1 MHTPSHWLMTA
12 ALHKGLQRTTT
23 VPSAFLLGSVVPDMP
38 LYLLSL
44 GGTIYYR
51 LFLGWSSQATFR
63 QMFDYLY
70 FQHPVWIAAH
80 NLLHSPT
87 LLLLALMGLGSLW
100 SPSRTWLR
108 WCLWFGL
115 ACLLHSAVDIVTH
128 VDDGPLLLFPFEW
141 TVRFQSPVSY
151 WDSTHYGREFT
162 VFELTLDVL
171 LLGYLYGPRMWSWL
185 IDTAYQR
192 PANVIRDQ
200 DS

>member
-1 MHTPSHWLMTA
+1 MTA
-12 ALHKGLQRTTT
+12 ALHKGLQRTTS
-23 VPSAFLLGSVVPDMP
+23 VPSAFLLGSVAPDMP

-51 LFLGWSSQATFR
+51 LFLGWSSSATFH

-87 LLLLALMGLGSLW
+87 LLLLALTGLWSLW
-100 SPSRTWLR
+100 SSSRTWLR
-108 WCLWFGL
+108 WGLWFGL
-115 ACLLHSAVDIVTH
+115 ACLLHSIVDIVTH

-171 LLGYLYGPRMWSWL
+171 LLGYLYGSRVWSWL
-185 IDTAYQR
+185 TDTAQQR
-192 PANVIRDQ
+192 PADVLRDQ
-200 DS
+200 SS